1 MMFYV
6 NVVNTKVVY
15 NSLILGVLKPHDF
28 RTIDL
33 RVIDFTISLSGF
45 ACSLCSAALL
55 YLLTK
60 ITCESPLDVN

>member
-1 MMFYV
+1 MMFSV
-6 NVVNTKVVY
+6 NVVNTKIID
-15 NSLILGVLKPHDF
+15 NSLILGVLKFCDF
-28 RTIDL
+28 RTIGL

-45 ACSLCSAALL
+45 ACSLCIAALL